1 MRWVIVTV
9 AAVILVALVATQ
21 LAIPPI
27 ASNQI
32 ENRLTD
38 DGGSASATV
47 KALPALRLLF
57 DDGDKIDV
65 SARGVKIPP
74 GRGSLE
80 KLDGFDEVKISLQ
93 SSAIGPFTTDRM
105 LLSRPESADLY
116 ELAFRGST
124 TAADLS
130 DFALQGLPAALS
142 AAITALV
149 GSTRLG
155 SGSIPVRL
163 DASLASEN
171 GTARLVRG
179 GGTVAGLPLGGIAL
193 SIVGAV
199 VSRVTS

>member
-1 MRWVIVTV
+1 MRWVIMTLV
-9 AAVILVALVATQ
+9 AVILVALVATQ

-38 DGGSASATV
+38 GGGSASATV
-47 KALPALRLLF
+47 KAIPAVRLLF
-57 DDGDKIDV
+57 DDGDRIDV
-65 SARGVKIPP
+65 DARAVEIPAK
-74 GRGSLE
+74 GGSLS
-80 KLDGFDEVKISLQ
+80 KLDGFDEVRISLER
-93 SSAIGPFTTDRM
+93 STIGPFTTNRM

-116 ELAFRGST
+116 DLTFRGST

-130 DFALQGLPAALS
+130 DFALQGLPAAFS
-142 AAITALV
+142 AAVTALV

-155 SGSIPVRL
+155 TGPIPIRL
-163 DASLASEN
+163 DAALASEN

-179 GGTVAGLPLGGIAL
+179 GGTVAGLPLTGIAL